1 MPRMA
6 EKRWA
11 STPRPV
17 LRPFSSSPRLAAS
30 RSAAQ
35 GVALL
40 VGLGGLQAQLFAT
53 YDPVG
58 AHIDELA
65 AALQLRGLQGETLAR
80 GFCDRQNESMRL
92 ATANIG
98 GNEIAVVVHGG
109 GAVPVAE
116 IPNPDGWPTGLLSL
130 IEDGLMH
137 DLGRRWD
144 ALSEKEQEDLAARSI
159 PVADLTYAPLYRRPR
174 KIWGIGLNYTEH
186 AGDLDEKAPAEEP
199 ASFMRPDTTII
210 GPGDGIRLPEDVGRV
225 TAEAELAVVIGQEAK
240 DVPEEE
246 APSVVA
252 GFTTVLDM
260 TAEDVLKRN
269 PRYLTRAKSFDTFFS
284 FGPELVT
291 PDEVGEV
298 EGLEVSTVLN
308 GEVRRTNTV
317 SNMTFSPWF
326 LVSFHSRVMRL
337 LPGDVISTGTPGAV
351 AIREGDVA
359 ECRISG
365 FKPLAN
371 PVVG

>member
-1 MPRMA
+1 
-6 EKRWA
+6 
-11 STPRPV
+11 
-17 LRPFSSSPRLAAS
+17 
-30 RSAAQ
+30 
-35 GVALL
+35 
-40 VGLGGLQAQLFAT
+40 
-53 YDPVG
+53 
-58 AHIDELA
+58 
-65 AALQLRGLQGETLAR
+65 
-80 GFCDRQNESMRL
+80 MRL

-109 GAVPVAE
+109 CAVPVAE
-116 IPNPDGWPTGLLSL
+116 IPNTGGWPTGLLSL
-130 IEDGLMH
+130 IEDGLVH

-159 PVADLTYAPLYRRPR
+159 PVANLAYAPLYRRPR
-174 KIWGIGLNYTEH
+174 KIWGIGLNYAEH
-186 AGDLDEKAPAEEP
+186 AGDLDEVSPSEEP

-210 GPGDGIRLPEDVGRV
+210 GPGEQIRLPEQSQRV
-225 TAEAELAVVIGQEAK
+225 TAEAELAVIIGKEAK
-240 DVPEEE
+240 DITEGE
-246 APSVVA
+246 APLAVA

-260 TAEDVLKRN
+260 TAEDILRRN

-284 FGPELVT
+284 FGPELLT
-291 PDEVGEV
+291 MDEVGGV

-351 AIREGDVA
+351 VVREGDVA

-365 FKPLAN
+365 FEPLAN